1 MSRYYAQTVEPL
13 GKPTVAR
20 QLTATSSTQ
29 VTALTV
35 GCQRFSMYASGADIR
50 YEVSTNSAATA
61 DGATSHLIA
70 TGERLDLRCEPGSYI
85 ARIRDASTDGVLEI
99 TELA

>member
-13 GKPTVAR
+13 GKPSVAR
-20 QLTATSSTQ
+20 QLAAGAATA

-35 GCQRFSMYASGADIR
+35 GCTRVSLYAAGADIR
-50 YEVSTNSAATA
+50 FEISNTSTQTA
-61 DGATSHLIA
+61 DASTSHFIA
-70 TGERLDLRCEPGSYI
+70 SGERLDFRCEPGSYI
-85 ARIRDASTDGVLEI
+85 ARIRDASTDGVLEV